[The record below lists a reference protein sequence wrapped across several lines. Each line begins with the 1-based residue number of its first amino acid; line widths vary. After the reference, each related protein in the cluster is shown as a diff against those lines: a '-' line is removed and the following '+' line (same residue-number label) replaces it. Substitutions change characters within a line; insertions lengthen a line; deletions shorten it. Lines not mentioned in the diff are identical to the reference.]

1 MIILSS
7 WCSKPCMT
15 LFLLCGDLF
24 LQVMVWL
31 WRSLIWNHMIT
42 GVDGWCPPQLIM
54 WRSRKT
60 AQSQVRWA
68 SPHILQSSSRSVLFI
83 SSKNTWSC
91 KKLFSTMKLARSDHH
106 VSEWKHHSILLWQV
120 IQWKLKELIKLQWSR
135 NTNLLN
141 KVVLEVAKFFKII
154 Y

>member
-15 LFLLCGDLF
+15 LFLLCGVLF

-54 WRSRKT
+54 WRSRRT

-68 SPHILQSSSRSVLFI
+68 SPHMFCSSLQKHLILCEVSAVKTLQHNETSSIRPSCSLSGNTTVSYYDRLYSGNERNWSNYSDQGTLI
-83 SSKNTWSC
+83 S
-91 KKLFSTMKLARSDHH
+91 
-106 VSEWKHHSILLWQV
+106 
-120 IQWKLKELIKLQWSR
+120 
-135 NTNLLN
+135 
-141 KVVLEVAKFFKII
+141 
-154 Y
+154 